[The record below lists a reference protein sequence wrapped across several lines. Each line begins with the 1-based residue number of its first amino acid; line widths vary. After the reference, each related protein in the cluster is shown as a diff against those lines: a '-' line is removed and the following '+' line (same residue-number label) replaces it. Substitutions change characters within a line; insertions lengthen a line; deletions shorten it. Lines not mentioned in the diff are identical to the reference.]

1 MLGRHAKHRQN
12 RRNLVSVC
20 KSRLAV
26 LTIPSCCGQS
36 PPNVH
41 CTPCSLE
48 IMRPRRILT
57 AGANGHEFSYRGK
70 GRLVDRSIPAEKF
83 PSKFPDFGSKR
94 YFRIFPILEILYSEN
109 YISLTLSLSV
119 CLSSSVTIVHDSRIF
134 SIIDDI

>member
-57 AGANGHEFSYRGK
+57 AGANGHEFSYSGKSEK

-83 PSKFPDFGSKR
+83 PSKFPDNRSKR
-94 YFRIFPILEILYSEN
+94 YFRMFPRNFIFRELYFSLFLFFRRRLSVILEFFQ
-109 YISLTLSLSV
+109 
-119 CLSSSVTIVHDSRIF
+119 SSIN
-134 SIIDDI
+134 DDT